1 LFLKLKHLS
10 LQANGFGPDQS
21 QATGKYFLP
30 YTYIGVHA
38 PIPVHIGCI
47 GPDGQ
52 SMVLGQQSRSLYDRH
67 IIDLVDSASDF
78 GTIVESEQEIIFGE
92 LIDDEPVT
100 PTILTDST
108 NR

>member
-1 LFLKLKHLS
+1 MRLFRCILVALGRTAS
-10 LQANGFGPDQS
+10 LWCLASNLDPFM
-21 QATGKYFLP
+21 TGTSF
-30 YTYIGVHA
+30 
-38 PIPVHIGCI
+38 
-47 GPDGQ
+47 
-52 SMVLGQQSRSLYDRH
+52 
-67 IIDLVDSASDF
+67 DLVDSASDF